1 MVVKTSSR
9 LVGERQLPEA
19 FGITTKDHLGGIM
32 KDKKILTMNG
42 LVNKKDLAPKV
53 TYIDNLKVRKY
64 KKRGEYYAQR
74 ALAKGRSVEE
84 IWDSIFGVEKKERP
98 VLSLKPTKHYPSG
111 DNCCLPNVAVFSGVK
126 TKQPSSEFGVTAR

>member
-1 MVVKTSSR
+1 
-9 LVGERQLPEA
+9 
-19 FGITTKDHLGGIM
+19 M

-84 IWDSIFGVEKKERP
+84 IWDSIFGVERKNALFS
-98 VLSLKPTKHYPSG
+98 LSNQQSIIQVETT
-111 DNCCLPNVAVFSGVK
+111 VAYLM
-126 TKQPSSEFGVTAR
+126 